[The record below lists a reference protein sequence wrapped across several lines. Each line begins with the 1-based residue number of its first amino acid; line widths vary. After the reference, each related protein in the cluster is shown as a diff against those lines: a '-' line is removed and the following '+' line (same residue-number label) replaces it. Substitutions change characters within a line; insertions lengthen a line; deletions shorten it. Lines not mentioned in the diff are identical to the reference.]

1 MWVRNRDRSRAIT
14 RRAGGAHALGQWHFL
29 PFSFFEP
36 VPQLSPEAKRRHH
49 HRLRGKEYGRTM
61 RALAEWSWFYVPFA
75 RYNCVRGPF
84 IPVSPRFNVFFSTLE
99 KSLYSRWEEKKKKEK
114 TPYVVSPLLSFQVSG
129 KFLFLNGSIYSIRWW
144 IVRILAFFFFDC
156 NTFDWML
163 IGCWLIVT
171 NVEWKSIFFFADKLF
186 RYFYKK

>member
-14 RRAGGAHALGQWHFL
+14 KRAGGAHALGQWHFL

-49 HRLRGKEYGRTM
+49 HGKEYGRTM

-99 KSLYSRWEEKKKKEK
+99 KSLYSRWEEKKKERKK
-114 TPYVVSPLLSFQVSG
+114 KLPTSFRLSF
-129 KFLFLNGSIYSIRWW
+129 LFRSLENFFSWMEVFIRFDDGSCVYS
-144 IVRILAFFFFDC
+144 LFFFDC

-171 NVEWKSIFFFADKLF
+171 NVEWKSIFFF
-186 RYFYKK
+186 RR